1 MDPMTSHLDQTFGSF
16 PEPVLLLDGDQVIY
30 ANEPGQALLQE
41 EAFPAELLAALAE
54 HPGSAME
61 TALGEAF
68 YRVTVSPY
76 DVGMLVVLRPLPPA
90 EEKRHPFSNAVYRMR
105 ECLSNFTAVQ
115 FRMKRVLQ
123 EHHLLGGLEQDLA
136 NQSRLIYQMLRLTRQ
151 AELTQELNDKA
162 FPREEGFDLAMV
174 CQGMA
179 DEATWL
185 ADLAGVRFTYTSNV
199 EHLPFQGSKSLLTQM
214 LLALV
219 SNGVRAAG
227 KDGAVEMK
235 LHAENGRCVISLRDT
250 GVGIPEDRM
259 ATLFSGDA
267 PEELPRPGEGAGLGL
282 YNAQRI
288 AALHGGVLVAQ
299 SGQDGGTCLVAS
311 LPIVVPTS
319 VEINLDG
326 TTYSLE
332 KTVQEETDEDGNT
345 TETYVYQLDGQTV
358 DITDALDSIQD
369 LEGTGSDTDA
379 TPGTE
384 ELSFT
389 FYQDKENFP
398 TVTLV
403 FSQYD
408 SSSCL
413 VTLNGESR
421 LLVSRTDLLDLV
433 DTLQDLLAE

>member
-319 VEINLDG
+319 VPARNNRG
-326 TTYSLE
+326 MTTW
-332 KTVQEETDEDGNT
+332 G
-345 TETYVYQLDGQTV
+345 
-358 DITDALDSIQD
+358 
-369 LEGTGSDTDA
+369 A
-379 TPGTE
+379 TPRCS
-384 ELSFT
+384 LSSATCSLGRPLCPRRTRNNEAIGKTIPRPERPDGGLFFVFVRAGRT
-389 FYQDKENFP
+389 NCGHGFGVFCWFSCAWEGKSVAKFRGNPVGNLWENAAIHPENQD
-398 TVTLV
+398 
-403 FSQYD
+403 
-408 SSSCL
+408 
-413 VTLNGESR
+413 
-421 LLVSRTDLLDLV
+421 
-433 DTLQDLLAE
+433 

>member
-1 MDPMTSHLDQTFGSF
+1 MTWGCWWSSG
-16 PEPVLLLDGDQVIY
+16 
-30 ANEPGQALLQE
+30 
-41 EAFPAELLAALAE
+41 
-54 HPGSAME
+54 
-61 TALGEAF
+61 
-68 YRVTVSPY
+68 
-76 DVGMLVVLRPLPPA
+76 PLPPA

-162 FPREEGFDLAMV
+162 FPREGGASTWPWFAKAWPMRPPGWQTWPGALYLYQQRRTPALPGQQV
-174 CQGMA
+174 PA
-179 DEATWL
+179 DPNA
-185 ADLAGVRFTYTSNV
+185 
-199 EHLPFQGSKSLLTQM
+199 

-219 SNGVRAAG
+219 SNGVRAAR

-259 ATLFSGDA
+259 ATLFSRRRPGGA
-267 PEELPRPGEGAGLGL
+267 PPRPGEGAGLGL

-319 VEINLDG
+319 VPARNNPGYDNLG
-326 TTYSLE
+326 GYSPVL
-332 KTVQEETDEDGNT
+332 
-345 TETYVYQLDGQTV
+345 
-358 DITDALDSIQD
+358 I
-369 LEGTGSDTDA
+369 
-379 TPGTE
+379 
-384 ELSFT
+384 ELSDVLPWQAFVP
-389 FYQDKENFP
+389 KEN
-398 TVTLV
+398 
-403 FSQYD
+403 
-408 SSSCL
+408 
-413 VTLNGESR
+413 E
-421 LLVSRTDLLDLV
+421 
-433 DTLQDLLAE
+433 E

>member
-1 MDPMTSHLDQTFGSF
+1 M
-16 PEPVLLLDGDQVIY
+16 
-30 ANEPGQALLQE
+30 
-41 EAFPAELLAALAE
+41 
-54 HPGSAME
+54 
-61 TALGEAF
+61 
-68 YRVTVSPY
+68 
-76 DVGMLVVLRPLPPA
+76 
-90 EEKRHPFSNAVYRMR
+90 
-105 ECLSNFTAVQ
+105 
-115 FRMKRVLQ
+115 
-123 EHHLLGGLEQDLA
+123 EQDLA

-299 SGQDGGTCLVAS
+299 SGQDGGPVWWPPCPLWCPPACL
-311 LPIVVPTS
+311 
-319 VEINLDG
+319 
-326 TTYSLE
+326 
-332 KTVQEETDEDGNT
+332 
-345 TETYVYQLDGQTV
+345 
-358 DITDALDSIQD
+358 
-369 LEGTGSDTDA
+369 
-379 TPGTE
+379 PGTIRGMTIWGGYSPVLI
-384 ELSFT
+384 ELSDVLPWQAFVP
-389 FYQDKENFP
+389 KEN
-398 TVTLV
+398 
-403 FSQYD
+403 
-408 SSSCL
+408 
-413 VTLNGESR
+413 E
-421 LLVSRTDLLDLV
+421 
-433 DTLQDLLAE
+433 E

>member
-259 ATLFSGDA
+259 ATLFQRSFPAQGKGPVWA
-267 PEELPRPGEGAGLGL
+267 CTTPNGSQPSTAASWWPRAARTGGPVWWPPCPLWCPPACPPGTIRGMTTWGATPRCSLSSATCSLGRPLCPRRTRNNVAIGKTIPRPERPDGGSFLPVVRTARTICGNAFGAFCGFSCAWERKSVAAIPWEPNGKPVGKTGGKAWGRRGLPR
-282 YNAQRI
+282 RR
-288 AALHGGVLVAQ
+288 
-299 SGQDGGTCLVAS
+299 
-311 LPIVVPTS
+311 
-319 VEINLDG
+319 
-326 TTYSLE
+326 
-332 KTVQEETDEDGNT
+332 
-345 TETYVYQLDGQTV
+345 
-358 DITDALDSIQD
+358 
-369 LEGTGSDTDA
+369 
-379 TPGTE
+379 
-384 ELSFT
+384 F
-389 FYQDKENFP
+389 
-398 TVTLV
+398 
-403 FSQYD
+403 
-408 SSSCL
+408 
-413 VTLNGESR
+413 
-421 LLVSRTDLLDLV
+421 
-433 DTLQDLLAE
+433 

>member
-1 MDPMTSHLDQTFGSF
+1 MGSF

-219 SNGVRAAG
+219 SERGPGRRERWGGGDEAPRGERPVRHLPPG
-227 KDGAVEMK
+227 HRRGHSGGPDGHPLLRRCPGGAPPPR
-235 LHAENGRCVISLRDT
+235 GR
-250 GVGIPEDRM
+250 G
-259 ATLFSGDA
+259 
-267 PEELPRPGEGAGLGL
+267 RPGPVQRPTDCGAPRRRPGGPERPGRGDLSGGLPAHRG
-282 YNAQRI
+282 AHQR
-288 AALHGGVLVAQ
+288 ACPEQ
-299 SGQDGGTCLVAS
+299 SGV
-311 LPIVVPTS
+311 
-319 VEINLDG
+319 
-326 TTYSLE
+326 
-332 KTVQEETDEDGNT
+332 
-345 TETYVYQLDGQTV
+345 
-358 DITDALDSIQD
+358 
-369 LEGTGSDTDA
+369 
-379 TPGTE
+379 
-384 ELSFT
+384 
-389 FYQDKENFP
+389 
-398 TVTLV
+398 
-403 FSQYD
+403 
-408 SSSCL
+408 
-413 VTLNGESR
+413 
-421 LLVSRTDLLDLV
+421 
-433 DTLQDLLAE
+433 

>member
-299 SGQDGGTCLVAS
+299 SGQDGGPVWWPPCPLWCPPACL
-311 LPIVVPTS
+311 P
-319 VEINLDG
+319 G
-326 TTYSLE
+326 TIR
-332 KTVQEETDEDGNT
+332 GMT
-345 TETYVYQLDGQTV
+345 TWG
-358 DITDALDSIQD
+358 
-369 LEGTGSDTDA
+369 A
-379 TPGTE
+379 TPRCS
-384 ELSFT
+384 LSSATCSLGRPLCPRRTRNNVAIGKTIPRPERPDGGSFLPVVRT
-389 FYQDKENFP
+389 TRTICGNAFGAFCG
-398 TVTLV
+398 
-403 FSQYD
+403 FSCAWEGK
-408 SSSCL
+408 SVAAIPWEPSGKPVGKTGAKAWGRRGL
-413 VTLNGESR
+413 PR
-421 LLVSRTDLLDLV
+421 RRF
-433 DTLQDLLAE
+433 